1 MNENVIRPHG
11 GIAIHERLPALSGV
25 HRYKEAEL
33 GAGEEK
39 RFVLRILAHHLYV
52 AARRQIAAHT
62 RERLA
67 VVMGDEDVRMEIVR
81 AVSVDRDVG
90 GCGVGM
96 RWLDPRDPIGIG
108 PVEGVLS

>member
-1 MNENVIRPHG
+1 MNENVIGPHG

-25 HRYKEAEL
+25 HRYKEDQL
-33 GAGEEK
+33 RAGEEK

-52 AARRQIAAHT
+52 AARRQIAAHA

-90 GCGVGM
+90 GRGVGM
-96 RWLDPRDPIGIG
+96 RWLDRKS
-108 PVEGVLS
+108 VV